1 MAAVYP
7 NPSSRHP
14 KSRLRS
20 SSDPFVDPATKSQ
33 RPPPP
38 PPKTLKPPR
47 MPAPVPKTAPV
58 QRDTQRDITEAVRD
72 TVTVRGSTDYNPRTR
87 VGRSQTAITPS
98 PGSRPPGRRSQSQ
111 DSAILA
117 EKAKASGKP
126 RSKKGSQHADVI
138 DRLDFTGVG
147 PMFHHDGPFDACA
160 PSRNRQRN
168 KAPMFA
174 WSARPDESPAHGD
187 SAYPSAHAIKAFS
200 NNYVDPPKKKVDAIA
215 EAWGIHE
222 PEPYEEFFAGGG
234 TGRPDGDTPA
244 SSIYNGRDSHNS
256 HSTSRSGAASRRA
269 KDGRDAR
276 DVYRDHLEEGQ
287 HGNSNTNRPRMT
299 TRRSVVP
306 PPKPIFVP
314 DPSDAADPAG
324 SPPISSPGFPKRS
337 KSLMHR
343 IRKMRDAPNVPA
355 GPDYDQPPSPS
366 SPIEH
371 SYPGADGNSN
381 PTRPTHRTQNSFL
394 GRFGG
399 TRANQTVSE
408 KSEPFVYIDA
418 HNNKD
423 LPAPPQATNE
433 APGEQP
439 SGEYF
444 DSTAGG
450 GAFPTSPGLGR
461 KTSLMKKVG
470 RVVGRS
476 RP

>member
-1 MAAVYP
+1 
-7 NPSSRHP
+7 
-14 KSRLRS
+14 
-20 SSDPFVDPATKSQ
+20 
-33 RPPPP
+33 
-38 PPKTLKPPR
+38 
-47 MPAPVPKTAPV
+47 
-58 QRDTQRDITEAVRD
+58 
-72 TVTVRGSTDYNPRTR
+72 
-87 VGRSQTAITPS
+87 
-98 PGSRPPGRRSQSQ
+98 
-111 DSAILA
+111 
-117 EKAKASGKP
+117 
-126 RSKKGSQHADVI
+126 
-138 DRLDFTGVG
+138 
-147 PMFHHDGPFDACA
+147 
-160 PSRNRQRN
+160 
-168 KAPMFA
+168 MFA
-174 WSARPDESPAHGD
+174 WSARPDDTPAHGD
-187 SAYPSAHAIKAFS
+187 SAYPSAHAAKVFT

-256 HSTSRSGAASRRA
+256 HSTSRSGTTPRRT

-276 DVYRDHLEEGQ
+276 DVYREYLEEGQ
-287 HGNSNTNRPRMT
+287 QGQGNGSANRPRMA

-306 PPKPIFVP
+306 PPQPIFVP
-314 DPSDAADPAG
+314 DASEVTDPSG
-324 SPPISSPGFPKRS
+324 SPPVSSPGFPKRS

-366 SPIEH
+366 SPTEH
-371 SYPGADGNSN
+371 SYPGASGNPN

-399 TRANQTVSE
+399 ARTNQPTSD
-408 KSEPFVYIDA
+408 KPEPFVYIDA

-423 LPAPPQATNE
+423 LPSPPRASRE
-433 APGEQP
+433 ISGERP
-439 SGEYF
+439 SGDYF
-444 DSTAGG
+444 DGATAGG
-450 GAFPTSPGLGR
+450 PGPTSPGLGR